1 METLAWR
8 AWRFQGDFGALGASG
23 LVAESR
29 APSGAL
35 PGGMEPWLG
44 LRLGPRPA
52 TADDAFDSCFV
63 FVVIATRVPGHVP
76 RARPDSH
83 HMSPKEPCDYEYV
96 PAVRHLFVL
105 LILLSA
111 A

>member
-1 METLAWR
+1 METFAWR

-52 TADDAFDSCFV
+52 AAMRRRRIRLL
-63 FVVIATRVPGHVP
+63 FVVIATRDMFRVH
-76 RARPDSH
+76 A
-83 HMSPKEPCDYEYV
+83 
-96 PAVRHLFVL
+96 LT
-105 LILLSA
+105 LIT
-111 A
+111 

>member
-44 LRLGPRPA
+44 LRLEPRPA
-52 TADDAFDSCFV
+52 TAMRRRIRLLFV
-63 FVVIATRVPGHVP
+63 DIATRDMFLAH
-76 RARPDSH
+76 A
-83 HMSPKEPCDYEYV
+83 
-96 PAVRHLFVL
+96 LT
-105 LILLSA
+105 LIT
-111 A
+111 